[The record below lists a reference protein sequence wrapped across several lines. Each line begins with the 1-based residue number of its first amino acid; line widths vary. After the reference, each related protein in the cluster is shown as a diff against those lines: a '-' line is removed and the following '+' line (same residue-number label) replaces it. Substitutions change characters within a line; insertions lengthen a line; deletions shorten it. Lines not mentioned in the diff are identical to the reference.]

1 MALIVANPGGL
12 IIARFCSLVRRD
24 HRLGQRKGV
33 RRCGGM
39 LFLMIS
45 KANRRSIRSAGHFF
59 SMMMMGSALSLTG
72 ASTSSVRRRACP
84 SVKLLAPGSNAALP
98 ARVALALGWAEVPA

>member
-1 MALIVANPGGL
+1 
-12 IIARFCSLVRRD
+12 
-24 HRLGQRKGV
+24 
-33 RRCGGM
+33 M

-59 SMMMMGSALSLTG
+59 SMPMGSALV
-72 ASTSSVRRRACP
+72 AYRRFDLFNPAARLP
-84 SVKLLAPGSNAALP
+84 FGDPVGLGSNAALP